1 MTRYCDENNTCET
14 DRQVS
19 WSSFCAVLY
28 DVLFFTNSTAAGAR
42 TSIEIN
48 REIKAWLN
56 AEAISNSHF
65 EQAEW
70 IYAMMELFSRIMQHP
85 KLSINPTLN
94 GHCVVLR
101 SRMLHVR
108 DELQRKLLRA
118 ERSGEIDNIV
128 CW

>member
-1 MTRYCDENNTCET
+1 M
-14 DRQVS
+14 
-19 WSSFCAVLY
+19 
-28 DVLFFTNSTAAGAR
+28 NSTAVGVR
-42 TSIEIN
+42 TFVEIN

-56 AEAISNSHF
+56 AEATSNSHF
-65 EQAEW
+65 EQADCIYGMVEW
-70 IYAMMELFSRIMQHP
+70 YLEIMQHP

-108 DELQRKLLRA
+108 DELQRKILRA
-118 ERSGEIDNIV
+118 ERSGEIDKTV